1 MSINLGDYVLLARAL
16 PPNDSCHVVDQME
29 YWTLNRT
36 SCPGDGQLEAY
47 NAAVRRDWEARR
59 AHHEGTSGKVAQV
72 LALVHRERMWVRI
85 VDGSGRFLVRRD
97 SAIARADKIE
107 HLPPPDEVWT

>member
-1 MSINLGDYVLLARAL
+1 
-16 PPNDSCHVVDQME
+16 
-29 YWTLNRT
+29 
-36 SCPGDGQLEAY
+36 
-47 NAAVRRDWEARR
+47 
-59 AHHEGTSGKVAQV
+59 
-72 LALVHRERMWVRI
+72 MWVRI